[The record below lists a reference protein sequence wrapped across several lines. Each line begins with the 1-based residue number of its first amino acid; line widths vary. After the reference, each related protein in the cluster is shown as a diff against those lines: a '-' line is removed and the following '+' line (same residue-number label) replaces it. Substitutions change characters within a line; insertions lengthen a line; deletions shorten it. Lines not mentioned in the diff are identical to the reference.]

1 MYDVTQ
7 IRRDFP
13 ILARQVHGKP
23 LVYLDSAATSQ
34 KPMAVIEALTR
45 FYTEHNA
52 NIHRGI
58 HALAEEA
65 TVQYERTRQHVARFI
80 GARSARSIV
89 FTRNATESV
98 NLVAHAWGHRNVR
111 EGDEILVTQ
120 MEHHSNL
127 VPWQMLAREKG
138 ARLRHIPV
146 TPDGRLDL
154 DTLDSLL
161 SERTRLVAVTAMSNA
176 LGTINPVK
184 EIIQAAHKKGALVLV
199 DGAQSVPHGP
209 TNVNDLEC
217 DFLVFSAHKMLG
229 PTGVGVLYARKDI
242 LEKMDPFL
250 GGGEMIL
257 EVWDDHAT
265 YNEIPNRFE
274 AGTPNVADV
283 VAFDAALAYLDGV
296 GMANVREH
304 ERRLVSYALKRFQEQ
319 DDIHLYGPNEATLRA
334 GVVSFN
340 FKDIHAHDVG
350 TILDQEGI
358 AVRAGHH
365 CTQPLMRRFGIS
377 GTCRA
382 SFYVYTTEDEI
393 DRLVAAL
400 GRVREIFGAETRGTQ
415 SSGDDFKAA
424 LP

>member
-1 MYDVTQ
+1 MYDVSQ

-13 ILARQVHGKP
+13 ILSREVHGKP

-34 KPMAVIEALTR
+34 KPRQVIEALTR

-80 GARSARSIV
+80 GAKSARTIV
-89 FTRNATESV
+89 FTRNTTESV
-98 NLVAHAWGHRNVR
+98 NLVMGSWGRKNVR

-127 VPWQMLAREKG
+127 VPWQMLAKEKN
-138 ARLRHIPV
+138 AKLRHIPV
-146 TPDGRLDL
+146 TGEGQLDL
-154 DTLDSLL
+154 SGLDALL
-161 SERTRLVAVTAMSNA
+161 TERTKLVAVTAMSNA
-176 LGTINPVK
+176 FGTINPVK
-184 EIIQAAHKKGALVLV
+184 EIIDAAHARGAVVLV
-199 DGAQSVPHGP
+199 DGAQSVPHAP
-209 TNVNDLEC
+209 TNVMELGC

-229 PTGVGVLYARKDI
+229 PTGVGVLYGRKEI
-242 LEKMDPFL
+242 LEKMDPFI

-283 VAFDAALAYLDGV
+283 AAFDAALSYLEAV
-296 GMANVREH
+296 GMNNVREH
-304 ERRLVSYALKRFQEQ
+304 ERHVISYALKRFEEHPEIQV
-319 DDIHLYGPNEATLRA
+319 YGPKDPALRG
-334 GVVSFN
+334 GVLSFN
-340 FKDIHAHDVG
+340 FKDIHPHDVG

-358 AVRAGHH
+358 AIRAGHH
-365 CTQPLMRRFGIS
+365 CAQPLMRRFDVS

-382 SFYVYTTEDEI
+382 SGYVYTTEDEI

-400 GRVREIFGAETRGTQ
+400 GRVRAIFGAGTE
-415 SSGDDFKAA
+415 SSGEDYKEA